1 MSIETFTW
9 ETQIQAGMEGS
20 FSLKT
25 RSATFGDGYEQ
36 IAGEGINPEK
46 QSWPVTLTGKKADML
61 QALKFFRSHVT
72 KSFIWTSPVGETG
85 LYRIEA
91 ESIKSQPLS
100 SKVITISATFKQA
113 YAP

>member
-1 MSIETFTW
+1 MALETFTW
-9 ETQIQAGMEGS
+9 RTQIQAGMEGT
-20 FSLKT
+20 FSHKT

-46 QSWPVTLTGKKADML
+46 QSWPVTLTGKKTDML
-61 QALKFFRSHVT
+61 QALKFFRSYVI

-100 SKVITISATFKQA
+100 SNVLTISATFKQA